1 MRHDFFNFGRG
12 LLMGGADII
21 PGVSGGTVALVVGI
35 YERLVTAISHFDLQL
50 LKHVSQR
57 QWRSAAAHV
66 DLRFLLALGAG
77 IILGIL
83 TFGSLMNQLLT
94 TEATRSLTLAG
105 FFGAILASCV
115 IVFRIVQW
123 KSSAEL
129 GFYLFLEIA
138 AMAIAFGLTRISVR
152 TGEEPA
158 LWYIFSCGVVAIC
171 AMILPGISG
180 AFILLILGVYVHLT
194 DYIRGIPRGEISPET
209 VTTIAVFATGCAI
222 GLISFSKVL
231 RWLLGH
237 HQSATMAVMCGL
249 MLGALN
255 KIWPFQ
261 NDMTPEIHNLKHK
274 AYANYIPQVIDT
286 EVIQCF
292 IVAMLAG
299 SAVLVL
305 DRFVKQTAA
314 ENPN

>member
-50 LKHVSQR
+50 LQHVSQR

-66 DLRFLLALGAG
+66 DLRFLFALGVG

-105 FFGAILASCV
+105 FCGAILASCV

-138 AMAIAFGLTRISVR
+138 AIAIAFGLTRIPVR

-237 HQSATMAVMCGL
+237 HQSAIMAVMCGL

-305 DRFVKQTAA
+305 DRFVKQSAA

>member
-66 DLRFLLALGAG
+66 DLRFLFALGVG

-138 AMAIAFGLTRISVR
+138 AIVIAFGLTRISVR

-255 KIWPFQ
+255 RIWPFQ

-305 DRFVKQTAA
+305 DRFVKQSAA

>member
-1 MRHDFFNFGRG
+1 M
-12 LLMGGADII
+12 
-21 PGVSGGTVALVVGI
+21 ALVVGI

-305 DRFVKQTAA
+305 DRFVKQSAA

>member
-12 LLMGGADII
+12 MLMGGADII

-35 YERLVTAISHFDLQL
+35 YERLVMAISHFDLQF
-50 LKHVSQR
+50 LKHLSQR
-57 QWRSAAAHV
+57 QWRSAASHV
-66 DLRFLLALGAG
+66 DLRFLLALGVG

-83 TFGSLMNQLLT
+83 TFGSLMNHLLT
-94 TEATRSLTLAG
+94 TEATRSSTLAG

-115 IVFRIVQW
+115 IVFRIVHW
-123 KSSAEL
+123 KSSSEL
-129 GFYLFLEIA
+129 GFYLILEIVA
-138 AMAIAFGLTRISVR
+138 IAIAFGLTRIPLR
-152 TGEEPA
+152 TGEDPA
-158 LWYIFSCGVVAIC
+158 LWYIFACGVVAIC

-209 VTTIAVFATGCAI
+209 VTTVAVFATGCAI

-231 RWLLGH
+231 RWLLSD

-261 NDMTPEIHNLKHK
+261 NDLTPEIHDLKHK

-292 IVAMLAG
+292 II
-299 SAVLVL
+299 AVLAAGTILAL
-305 DRFVKQTAA
+305 DRFVKQSAA
-314 ENPN
+314 ESPV